1 MRIINPLADRSQLR
15 KPPVILLHGAHV
27 DTSCYITSSSIQHH
41 PEKYPRTEADGPIT
55 SSSRSLAFALANNGY
70 DVFLVG
76 TRGSNKKN
84 MYYTMHPN
92 RKYSL
97 NFRPSPLQSTYAKI
111 KRDKYFQYGQDD
123 IIENEL
129 GPQIDVVRRVTKQKE
144 FIYFSYSISTPYTL
158 AFLAQ
163 NPDYAR
169 DVRLYVQM
177 APTIAASHKGDAFS
191 KAFWELAVPAEP
203 TRGAGFTATYS
214 LEPLAKSIV
223 GATSKSEALRY
234 SLVLQFLNLLFGHSP
249 KYQTFLERNTLSR
262 IFMPHSFKLVQQYG
276 QNSASKT
283 LTKFDYGKKENMK
296 IYNQPTPPVYNVS
309 RMEVQNYAIV
319 SGTVDALANPETV
332 ERQIARTSTPTPVRT
347 IVGEQYNHFDL
358 IAGVEVDKVINL
370 PLIEMFNELTN

>member
-1 MRIINPLADRSQLR
+1 M
-15 KPPVILLHGAHV
+15 G
-27 DTSCYITSSSIQHH
+27 
-41 PEKYPRTEADGPIT
+41 
-55 SSSRSLAFALANNGY
+55 FALANNGY

-76 TRGSNKKN
+76 TRGSNEQN
-84 MYYTMHPN
+84 MYYTTQPN
-92 RKYSL
+92 NDYPLDFKPDASMLTYSKT
-97 NFRPSPLQSTYAKI
+97 NREE
-111 KRDKYFQYGQDD
+111 YFQYGQDD
-123 IIENEL
+123 IIANEL
-129 GPQIDVVRRVTKQKE
+129 GPQIDVVRRITNQTE
-144 FIYFSYSISTPYTL
+144 FIYFSYSISTPMTL

-163 NPDYAR
+163 NSDYAR
-169 DVRLYVQM
+169 DVRLYTQM
-177 APTIAASHKGDAFS
+177 APTIAAGHEGDAFS
-191 KAFWELAVPAEP
+191 TAFWEVAVPAEP
-203 TRGAGFTATYS
+203 TRGVGFSPTFI
-214 LEPLAKSIV
+214 LEPLVREVVVAS
-223 GATSKSEALRY
+223 SESETFRY
-234 SLVLQFLNLLFGHSP
+234 TAILQFLNLIFGHSP
-249 KYQTFLERNTLSR
+249 TYQTFLERNTLSR